1 MTGGSSSKSKSK
13 GKSKGKGKQDSG
25 GGGASVDYHDAMAIV
40 NIESYWTEMQVCSID
55 RQSFFCSKKPEFDLP
70 EFSHGIEFCRRVSG

>member
-40 NIESYWTEMQVCSID
+40 NIESYWTEMQVCVLN
-55 RQSFFCSKKPEFDLP
+55 RQTIFFFAPKNEFDLP
-70 EFSHGIEFCRRVSG
+70 EFSH

>member
-25 GGGASVDYHDAMAIV
+25 GGGGASVDYHDAMEIV
-40 NIESYWTEMQVCSID
+40 NIESYWTEMQV
-55 RQSFFCSKKPEFDLP
+55 
-70 EFSHGIEFCRRVSG
+70 